1 MDGWVAVQKARSL
14 GHEFIPLGAL
24 LEGASV
30 IPAGRMAFGTVP
42 GRDGWVAV
50 QKVISSV
57 DGFRGSA

>member
-50 QKVISSV
+50 QKT
-57 DGFRGSA
+57 A